1 MSDIL
6 KVARTFLGKHG
17 RLILTGTAIAGTIT
31 TAVVASRDTIRA
43 QNAYFDALDVK
54 LDKYD
59 ENLTKLEVVKTV
71 APCYIPTMLT
81 AGATITAIV
90 GAHTTGTSKI
100 AAYSSA
106 YTMAQ
111 EAAHLYRNKVREVV
125 GEQRAAEI
133 DERVGQAQVER
144 SKDTPANV
152 IVGTGEALC
161 MDGFSGR
168 YFTSTME
175 RIRKAQNDLNYKL
188 LNEVYA
194 SLNDWYEYLDLDPIG
209 AGDELGWTSNHQ
221 LDLSFSSTLTEG
233 GHPCLVINFRNEPLA
248 NYRNLH

>member
-17 RLILTGTAIAGTIT
+17 RLILTGTAIAGTVA
-31 TAVVASRDTIRA
+31 TAVVASRDTLQA
-43 QNAYFDALDVK
+43 QNAYFDALETK
-54 LDKYD
+54 ED
-59 ENLTKLEVVKTV
+59 ESLTKFEVVKTV

-90 GAHTTGTSKI
+90 GAHTTGSSKI

-133 DERVGQAQVER
+133 DERVSQAQVDR
-144 SKDTPANV
+144 SKGTPANV
-152 IVGTGEALC
+152 IVGTGEVLC

-188 LNEVYA
+188 LSEVYA
-194 SLNDWYEYLDLDPIG
+194 SLNDLYEYLDLAPIG
-209 AGDELGWTSNHQ
+209 AGDELGWTSTHQ
-221 LDLSFSSTLTEG
+221 LDLSFSSTLTED
-233 GHPCLVINFRNEPLA
+233 GHPCLVINFHNEPLA

>member
-1 MSDIL
+1 
-6 KVARTFLGKHG
+6 
-17 RLILTGTAIAGTIT
+17 
-31 TAVVASRDTIRA
+31 
-43 QNAYFDALDVK
+43 
-54 LDKYD
+54 
-59 ENLTKLEVVKTV
+59 
-71 APCYIPTMLT
+71 
-81 AGATITAIV
+81 
-90 GAHTTGTSKI
+90 
-100 AAYSSA
+100 
-106 YTMAQ
+106 
-111 EAAHLYRNKVREVV
+111 
-125 GEQRAAEI
+125 
-133 DERVGQAQVER
+133 
-144 SKDTPANV
+144 
-152 IVGTGEALC
+152 

-194 SLNDWYEYLDLDPIG
+194 SLNDLYEYLDLDPIG